1 MQTKL
6 KYEIT
11 RCNSVY
17 GMGMLECSAVHE
29 KHAEK
34 TNMTCKNMHLRETY
48 AQKFHQNSQKQKTKV
63 TSQNSQ
69 ASILSRRSES
79 SVGGGGTT
87 SWRAALGDKKA

>member
-34 TNMTCKNMHLRETY
+34 TNITCKNMHLRETY
-48 AQKFHQNSQKQKTKV
+48 AKVTKIVTKIHKNIKQKP
-63 TSQNSQ
+63 
-69 ASILSRRSES
+69 
-79 SVGGGGTT
+79 
-87 SWRAALGDKKA
+87 